1 MFCAME
7 WVGRHKL
14 PTFTPEFAW
23 FNEFQLLG
31 YSCTLCMQLFLGE
44 SIQRVDCVASFS
56 GCHLAFCCLLK
67 QQSDRK
73 LSGVCMGTRLLRLWV
88 AKEFAARQS
97 HVALF
102 PSQSQRSDRLQ
113 HGEGLEEFHMIDMN
127 CCCSDYNLD
136 YWAPCIALRAS
147 RSVAQHL
154 KCL

>member
-1 MFCAME
+1 
-7 WVGRHKL
+7 
-14 PTFTPEFAW
+14 
-23 FNEFQLLG
+23 
-31 YSCTLCMQLFLGE
+31 MQLFLGE

-102 PSQSQRSDRLQ
+102 P
-113 HGEGLEEFHMIDMN
+113 
-127 CCCSDYNLD
+127 NLLKVNVLIV
-136 YWAPCIALRAS
+136 YSCIPALVRD
-147 RSVAQHL
+147 VIMQVGH
-154 KCL
+154 